1 MKNSM
6 AILAAGVAALMLG
19 AEAQQG
25 PQPQRPPQQQRQGE
39 QQQRPVTARR
49 GSSMR
54 ERMRRGGDRDG
65 NLSKDDQRL
74 IESIEEAES
83 MSSLRRYIQQAMN
96 SRSEEVRMAMI
107 EALENANKHS
117 ASDFAYFLADSS
129 REVAEAAFTAWASAL
144 EEDHG
149 EDRVRAILDTADV
162 LRRYSGGFR
171 QSSHGSSPWQDSG
184 HMRRQGMTPGQT
196 YDNGF
201 HTQRR

>member
-19 AEAQQG
+19 VEAQQG
-25 PQPQRPPQQQRQGE
+25 PQQQRPPQQQGG
-39 QQQRPVTARR
+39 QQQRPVTMRR
-49 GSSMR
+49 GSSIG
-54 ERMRRGGDRDG
+54 ERTRRGVDRD
-65 NLSKDDQRL
+65 SKLGKEDQRL

-83 MSSLRRYIQQAMN
+83 LSSLRRYIQQAMN
-96 SRSEEVRMAMI
+96 SRSEEVRMAMV

-129 REVAEAAFTAWASAL
+129 REVSEAAFSAWASAL

-149 EDRVRAILDTADV
+149 EDRVRSILETADV
-162 LRRYSGGFR
+162 LRSYSGR
-171 QSSHGSSPWQDSG
+171 QSGQRSYPRHDSG
-184 HMRRQGMTPGQT
+184 HMRQQGMMPGQT